1 MSLILL
7 ALFALTASA
16 TPTIYDIV
24 NQFGFPSGI
33 IPDSVASYSTAPS
46 DGDSYTFSIS
56 LKKPC
61 YVKYDYLVHFDT
73 EITGKITYG
82 KITDL
87 KGLQA
92 QSFWFWLNIDEIKV
106 DGSSLQFTLGLV
118 TVKSDISLF
127 VEIPTCKDKAL
138 ADCDKSSKLISRKLP
153 RSAGVIEQ
161 VIKE

>member
-1 MSLILL
+1 MSLLLL
-7 ALFALTASA
+7 ALLALTASTSA

-33 IPDSVASYSTAPS
+33 VPDSVESYSTAPA
-46 DGDSYTFSIS
+46 DGDSFTFAIY

-82 KITDL
+82 KITEL

-106 DGSSLQFTLGLV
+106 DSSSLQFTLGLV

-127 VEIPTCKDKAL
+127 VAIPTCKDKAL
-138 ADCDKSSKLISRKLP
+138 ADCDHSSKLISQLP
-153 RSAGVIEQ
+153 VPA
-161 VIKE
+161 